1 MNKNEIITSFL
12 PYDTL
17 NDIAKNKWNAKT
29 IDERIKASF
38 KYKHIFSKYKLSSN
52 DWSNTY
58 DGLSEHQR
66 NILLK
71 GQLIARYDAL
81 PNSAKTRIKKE
92 LGLSAFSSKWFKLS
106 SRDKKIL
113 LKNVITNG

>member
-17 NDIAKNKWNAKT
+17 NDIARNKWNAKT
-29 IDERIKASF
+29 IDERIKASL
-38 KYKHIFSKYKLSSN
+38 KYKLSSN

-81 PNSAKTRIKKE
+81 PNSVKTRIKKE